1 MEKVFKF
8 KDLQSFIDK
17 TDQVKK
23 ENKFDLSSDQD
34 LSVAIM
40 NLVGIEEHLFFTGAK
55 TEKPGYYDLIKE
67 VRDIRK
73 VLLGKLIK
81 DYEGEVWC
89 ISKHLLAASYRLMEV
104 GAKLLDQDG
113 RREEAYEFFDK
124 AYELYSLF
132 WGVNLRVID
141 TKGIKEIGGMDPG
154 KKGVGDEIGSDNDA
168 SDAGGAEMLKVTA
181 EEGGSSVVM
190 KKLKDIVRKI
200 VNCCIE

>member
-17 TDQVKK
+17 ADQVKK

-141 TKGIKEIGGMDPG
+141 TKGIKEISDMDPG
-154 KKGVGDEIGSDNDA
+154 KNGAGDEIGPDK
-168 SDAGGAEMLKVTA
+168 GGAEMLKVTA

-190 KKLKDIVRKI
+190 RKLKDIVRKI